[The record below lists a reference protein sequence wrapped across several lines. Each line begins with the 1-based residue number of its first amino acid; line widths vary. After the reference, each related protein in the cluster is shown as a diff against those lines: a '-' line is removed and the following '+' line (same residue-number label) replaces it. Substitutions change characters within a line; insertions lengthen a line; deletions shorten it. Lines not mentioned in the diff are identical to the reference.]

1 MTRIE
6 DFIASNHVC
15 VHDFVRGV
23 QQDNSISEA
32 NKSRIADL
40 VGKTPF
46 CNPPESRRVDENRL
60 SQKMELLF
68 YMSAILDSDKLV
80 TYVPSTGGTAGGM
93 GRDIVYGRQAIQ
105 QMPSA
110 SDYPIATSPRFTGR
124 PFQPYDPGQRIEYD
138 NVGSVV
144 RERINTLSRLTGNS
158 SFYPEQNFA
167 EKLLIDP
174 TSSAQVAKAEQVIN
188 RLSTDARPKQLT
200 DVRMI

>member
-1 MTRIE
+1 
-6 DFIASNHVC
+6 

-32 NKSRIADL
+32 NKSRLADL

-68 YMSAILDSDKLV
+68 YMSAVLDSDKLV
-80 TYVPSTGGTAGGM
+80 TYVPATGGTVGGM
-93 GRDIVYGRQAIQ
+93 GRDIEYSKNAIPQ
-105 QMPSA
+105 LPSA
-110 SDYPIATSPRFTGR
+110 SDYPKATSPRFIGR
-124 PFQPYDPGQRIEYD
+124 PLQPFEPGQRVEYD
-138 NVGSVV
+138 NIGSVV
-144 RERINTLSRLTGNS
+144 RDRINTLSRLTGNS

-174 TSSAQVAKAEQVIN
+174 TGSAQLAKAEQIIN
-188 RLSTDARPKQLT
+188 RLSTEARPKQLT